1 MPQTILSVLALV
13 IFTLFAVSQQRRLM
27 YSQQSMVRNSVAVI
41 ANGIAVQ
48 TADEAAAQAF
58 DEKTAA
64 GASVNSADSLTVKAS
79 FGRGADATPLNDLD
93 DWSSVDT
100 AGDTLASRY
109 RMVGTDSLR
118 FVRKAEVKYV
128 YENPLNSGN
137 FQDSPGQ
144 ARTKHKRIT
153 VTVYSDQVAFADTVT
168 FSRVVSCGIPCD
180 F

>member
-1 MPQTILSVLALV
+1 
-13 IFTLFAVSQQRRLM
+13 
-27 YSQQSMVRNSVAVI
+27 MVRNTVAVI

-64 GASVNSADSLTVKAS
+64 GATVTSADSLTVKAD

-93 DWSSVDT
+93 DWSSIDT
-100 AGDTLASRY
+100 VGDTLAARY
-109 RMVGTDSLR
+109 RVVATDSLR
-118 FVRKAEVKYV
+118 FIRKAEVRYV
-128 YENPLNSGN
+128 YENPVNSGN
-137 FQDSPGQ
+137 FEDSPSQ

-153 VTVYSDQVAFADTVT
+153 VQVYSDQVSFADTVS